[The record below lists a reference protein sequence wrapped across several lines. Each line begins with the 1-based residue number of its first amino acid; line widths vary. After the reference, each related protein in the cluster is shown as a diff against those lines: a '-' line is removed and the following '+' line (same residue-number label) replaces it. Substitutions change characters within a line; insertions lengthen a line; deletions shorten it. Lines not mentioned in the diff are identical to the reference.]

1 MDNGGSLTGSPTASI
16 TEAATSTTTSNLYST
31 STALSSPSQN
41 GGDHGPTVLATT
53 IVFLVLAFVSVALR
67 IIARGFIARK
77 MRIDDYLILIG
88 FVLSFGMCLSIVQG
102 VNYGFGRHSSTIPYS
117 MALEKQKYQYAFTLL
132 FNPAIAV
139 TKVSILA
146 FYLLV
151 FKVQKHFRRFCWVTM
166 AVVIIAGLSLT
177 LLLAF
182 RCHPIGLVFDPESN
196 RQPFP
201 GCIGTVRIYFASA
214 PVNILE
220 DLAIIVLPIPVLT
233 SLRLPARQKAILLVV
248 FSLGLFDI
256 VVGMIRIH
264 YFQLTETQAL
274 DFDYNAAYSFMWA
287 AIEVNVGIVCASIPM
302 TKPLIS
308 RFFPGWLGSTS
319 LSEGHRDNTVYD
331 PTYAYGAGTPTLPI
345 ARRGTIGST
354 SHRPSIGVGWMSAYG
369 DSRGQVGELGH
380 VDTDG
385 KIITPTRLRRES
397 HHPTTRLEATLW
409 QDNNI
414 FIKTPPGTLSRIPER
429 HRFGSLEDSGI
440 SGSTAV
446 ARPSE
451 ASSYLEYFP
460 LQIPSKVDSDE
471 IDPLDSRGIAL
482 SPLQPNEPQ
491 GADDIPPWEKLELPG
506 LDDPNLM
513 GFTSPFKAPPT
524 VKSPGEASASSTTQ
538 PEAKK
543 KQSRK
548 TSASSTGSSTRAPSS
563 IFGIGRSKTKSKPEN
578 LSLEIPHRN
587 SGQIPQLH
595 EAGSR
600 KPSQDTDISP
610 TDKRRSIKT
619 GPEPLLPPPPPGL
632 VTPTISTDHL
642 TCPEPSSKKTSSS
655 SGSSGSAPLGARKE
669 QIDLGELANEKE
681 IVEAP
686 DDSKTPLIE
695 TTPPPWESM
704 KFEDVS
710 GKGYS
715 LQSASS
721 AEAASSSTRPNLPS
735 QASRTRS
742 SDGKSLLRDA
752 ITREQYEKIGSVID
766 PATPMSGITT
776 PAWAKEEHLR
786 EDEGETPPAI
796 IGSSSW
802 AGYKVGGSAKKKKKK
817 LRDYFGEENIG
828 AFVDLAPSHPAA
840 AASSGSSSSNSSS
853 STKETEKKGGV

>member
-1 MDNGGSLTGSPTASI
+1 
-16 TEAATSTTTSNLYST
+16 
-31 STALSSPSQN
+31 
-41 GGDHGPTVLATT
+41 
-53 IVFLVLAFVSVALR
+53 
-67 IIARGFIARK
+67 
-77 MRIDDYLILIG
+77 
-88 FVLSFGMCLSIVQG
+88 
-102 VNYGFGRHSSTIPYS
+102 
-117 MALEKQKYQYAFTLL
+117 
-132 FNPAIAV
+132 
-139 TKVSILA
+139 
-146 FYLLV
+146 
-151 FKVQKHFRRFCWVTM
+151 
-166 AVVIIAGLSLT
+166 
-177 LLLAF
+177 
-182 RCHPIGLVFDPESN
+182 
-196 RQPFP
+196 
-201 GCIGTVRIYFASA
+201 
-214 PVNILE
+214 
-220 DLAIIVLPIPVLT
+220 
-233 SLRLPARQKAILLVV
+233 
-248 FSLGLFDI
+248 
-256 VVGMIRIH
+256 
-264 YFQLTETQAL
+264 
-274 DFDYNAAYSFMWA
+274 MWA

-354 SHRPSIGVGWMSAYG
+354 SHRPSIGVGWLSAYG

-385 KIITPTRLRRES
+385 KIITPTRARRES

-429 HRFGSLEDSGI
+429 HRFGSMEDSGV

-491 GADDIPPWEKLELPG
+491 GADDVPPWEKLELPG

-513 GFTSPFKAPPT
+513 GFTSPFKAPPA
-524 VKSPGEASASSTTQ
+524 VKSSGEASAPSTTQ
-538 PEAKK
+538 PETKK
-543 KQSRK
+543 RQNRK
-548 TSASSTGSSTRAPSS
+548 TSTSSTGSSSTRAASS
-563 IFGIGRSKTKSKPEN
+563 IFGISRSKTKSKPES

-632 VTPTISTDHL
+632 ITPTASTDNL
-642 TCPEPSSKKTSSS
+642 TCPEPPSKKASSS

-686 DDSKTPLIE
+686 DDSKTPLVE
-695 TTPPPWESM
+695 TSPPPWESM

-710 GKGYS
+710 GKGKEYPS
-715 LQSASS
+715 QSSPS
-721 AEAASSSTRPNLPS
+721 AEVSSSPLPRPKLPS
-735 QASRTRS
+735 QPSHTRS
-742 SDGKSLLRDA
+742 GDGLSLLRDA

-766 PATPMSGITT
+766 PATPMSGIVT
-776 PAWAKEEHLR
+776 PAWAKEENLR

-802 AGYKVGGSAKKKKKK
+802 VGHKVVGSAKKKKK

-828 AFVDLAPSHPAA
+828 AFVDLAPSRPVP
-840 AASSGSSSSNSSS
+840 AASSSSSS
-853 STKETEKKGGV
+853 STSSIGTEEAEKKEGA